1 VPSRALRKLADLQ
14 KGLRSPQTI
23 TSAPFTDPNFT
34 MLFQILSYIWIAF
47 MAAVILVPTI
57 VALTN
62 RPKRPGGK
70 PAKKKK
76 KGKKGAEEETQEES
90 TEVDNFT
97 EPTLDFGDEIAQ
109 MEQSKS

>member
-1 VPSRALRKLADLQ
+1 
-14 KGLRSPQTI
+14 
-23 TSAPFTDPNFT
+23 
-34 MLFQILSYIWIAF
+34 MLFQILSYLWMAF

-62 RPKRPGGK
+62 RPKRVGGK

-76 KGKKGAEEETQEES
+76 KGKKGAEEENEEES
-90 TEVDNFT
+90 NEVDNFA

-109 MEQSKS
+109 MDQPKS